1 MKEMKPEN
9 YREQMSLPGRR
20 KMRKYKKR
28 LLAGILAFALAVGS
42 AGCAKDDKEVK
53 KDIKSQL
60 AQSVSGLDTLYETEE
75 KSVLQDETALPAG
88 NGTSDWTAIALT
100 FSGKADS
107 KAQAAYLERLEAY
120 VRKAYEQS
128 GGLSK
133 VKATEYH
140 RIALTMLALGGDPEK
155 VKGASGEKINLVAD
169 GIWNFTNG
177 DPRIQGANGLCYAL
191 LVLDAGDYK
200 NPKQPFLRR
209 KLIDELLKY
218 QKKSGGFCID
228 NSLDPE
234 VDMTAMAV
242 QALAPYYKEDRCK
255 QEKLDVQK
263 MKKSIDKAVEWIAG
277 KETDDAEFIYDKTA
291 SSESI
296 SQVILAL
303 CALGRDPGKDE
314 RFTKKNAT
322 LLDALAKFRREDGMY
337 MHEADEEEGS
347 AMATYQAM
355 IALEAVQKLRTEKKW
370 IFDFK

>member
-1 MKEMKPEN
+1 MK
-9 YREQMSLPGRR
+9 
-20 KMRKYKKR
+20 KYGKR

-60 AQSVSGLDTLYETEE
+60 AQSVSGLDTFYETEE
-75 KSVLQDETALPAG
+75 KSVLQDEMVLPAG
-88 NGTSDWTAIALT
+88 NGTSDWTAVALT

-107 KAQAAYLERLEAY
+107 KAQASYLKRLQAY
-120 VRKAYEQS
+120 VEKAYEQS
-128 GGLSK
+128 GSLSK

-140 RIALTMLALGGDPEK
+140 RIALTMLALGGDPRK
-155 VKGASGEKINLVAD
+155 VKSTAGKTIDLVAD
-169 GIWNFTNG
+169 GTWNFTNG
-177 DPRIQGANGLCYAL
+177 DPGIQGANGLSYAL
-191 LVLDAGDYK
+191 LMLDAGDYR
-200 NPKQPFLRR
+200 NPKQPALRK
-209 KLIDELLKY
+209 KLINELLKY

-242 QALAPYYKEDRCK
+242 QALAPYYKEEKCK
-255 QEKLDVQK
+255 QEKLDAQK
-263 MKKSIDKAVEWIAG
+263 IKKSIDKAMEWIAG
-277 KETDDAEFIYDKTA
+277 KETDDAEFLYDKTA

-303 CALGRDPGKDE
+303 CALGRDPGKDKT
-314 RFTKKNAT
+314 FTKKNTT

-337 MHEADEEEGS
+337 MHETDEEEGS

-355 IALEAVQKLRTEKKW
+355 IALEAVQRLRTEKKW